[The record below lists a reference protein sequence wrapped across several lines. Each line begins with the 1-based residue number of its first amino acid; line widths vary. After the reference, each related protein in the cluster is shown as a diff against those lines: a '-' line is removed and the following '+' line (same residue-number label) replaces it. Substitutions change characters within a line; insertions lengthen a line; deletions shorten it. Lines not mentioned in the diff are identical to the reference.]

1 MFQRSRDTLK
11 REEQLIAKAK
21 DEVYKEIEDW
31 DQRRKQAEAGG
42 EPFTEPPP
50 APRGKTFVCVYRENE
65 NRKEDAIPL
74 SEFLFSF
81 KGRINRLQ
89 YLCYLLMC
97 LLLFVLLFLISEV
110 VLHIGLPVDVWI
122 VLALSFLIAW
132 LCVSCIVSTKRLQ
145 DINLSGWC
153 LLFGMIFPIG
163 AIVLLVIL
171 CCLPGTPSN
180 NNYGG
185 RSY

>member
-1 MFQRSRDTLK
+1 MFQ
-11 REEQLIAKAK
+11 
-21 DEVYKEIEDW
+21 
-31 DQRRKQAEAGG
+31 
-42 EPFTEPPP
+42 
-50 APRGKTFVCVYRENE
+50 
-65 NRKEDAIPL
+65 L

-97 LLLFVLLFLISEV
+97 LLGFVLLLLLREV
-110 VLHIGLPVDVWI
+110 AVHIGLFGEVGVI
-122 VLALSFLIAW
+122 FFLSFLLVW

-171 CCLPGTPSN
+171 CCLPGTPGN

-185 RSY
+185 RFY

>member
-1 MFQRSRDTLK
+1 MFYPIRDTLK
-11 REEQLIAKAK
+11 
-21 DEVYKEIEDW
+21 
-31 DQRRKQAEAGG
+31 
-42 EPFTEPPP
+42 
-50 APRGKTFVCVYRENE
+50 NE
-65 NRKEDAIPL
+65 NRKGDAIPL

-89 YLCYLLMC
+89 YLCYLLMS
-97 LLLFVLLFLISEV
+97 LLFFFFLFILSEV
-110 VLHIGLPVDVWI
+110 ALHIIGLPIDVWI
-122 VLALSFLIAW
+122 ILALSFLIVW

-153 LLFGMIFPIG
+153 LLFGLIFPIG

-171 CCLPGTPSN
+171 CCLPGTPGS

-185 RSY
+185 RYY

>member
-1 MFQRSRDTLK
+1 M
-11 REEQLIAKAK
+11 
-21 DEVYKEIEDW
+21 
-31 DQRRKQAEAGG
+31 
-42 EPFTEPPP
+42 
-50 APRGKTFVCVYRENE
+50 
-65 NRKEDAIPL
+65 PL

-97 LLLFVLLFLISEV
+97 LLFFLLLFLISEV
-110 VLHIGLPVDVWI
+110 VLHIGLPVDVWVI
-122 VLALSFLIAW
+122 LALSFLIAW

-171 CCLPGTPSN
+171 CCLPGTPGN